1 KKSVIIYMTFCLKRR
16 LSIKRPFGLNP
27 CI

>member
-1 KKSVIIYMTFCLKRR
+1 SVIIYMTFCLKRR